1 MYPLLTLNKYKAVG
15 MLTIEIYKLLVGLA
29 PQIMSDLFVPR
40 EDKFN
45 LRNFQALEFPR
56 KRTVK
61 FRTETY
67 FLQGTSNME
76 LDPGKIEDISNI
88 KKIEKIKNGRL
99 MPAHEECAKHTF
111 NVP

>member
-1 MYPLLTLNKYKAVG
+1 
-15 MLTIEIYKLLVGLA
+15 
-29 PQIMSDLFVPR
+29 
-40 EDKFN
+40 
-45 LRNFQALEFPR
+45 
-56 KRTVK
+56 
-61 FRTETY
+61 
-67 FLQGTSNME
+67 ME